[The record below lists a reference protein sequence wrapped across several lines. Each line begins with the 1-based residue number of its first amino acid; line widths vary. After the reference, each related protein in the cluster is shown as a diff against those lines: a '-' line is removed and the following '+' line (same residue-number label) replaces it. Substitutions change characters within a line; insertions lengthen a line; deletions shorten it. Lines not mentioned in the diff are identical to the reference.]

1 MSSCFAFVAKTLHI
15 KIVICGVLCYDI
27 GMKNLFLNSHTHK
40 ILNNDLQ
47 NNMLNHSYMLI
58 STDRLLINEYSRFV
72 AQEIM
77 CDKLCD
83 SCNTCLKI
91 KNHNHSDVM
100 ELPQND
106 KGIMTSDA
114 DKIVDDS
121 YVLPME
127 GDKKIYILHNFD
139 ECSVAVQNK
148 LLKTI
153 EEPSKSVIF
162 ILTCVNEHTVLPTIR
177 SRCKKITEPAL
188 SDDALK
194 GFLCANF
201 EVEKASLEKIIRIS
215 NGNLTMAEDYV
226 TNSRLLAM
234 RDLCEELISN
244 MKSSADVLS
253 YSVKIQKYK
262 QNIDEFLN
270 VLLLVVRDELV
281 ALVENKKV
289 SQYSKSALV
298 ESTKIIE
305 EGIKKHKSNCSINS
319 VVEGVLMGM
328 LEVKFKC
335 QK

>member
-1 MSSCFAFVAKTLHI
+1 
-15 KIVICGVLCYDI
+15 
-27 GMKNLFLNSHTHK
+27 MKNLFLNSYTHK
-40 ILNNDLQ
+40 IVNSDLQ

-58 STDRLLINEYSRFV
+58 STDKLLINEYARLV
-72 AQEIM
+72 AQKIM
-77 CDKLCD
+77 CTSLCD
-83 SCNTCLKI
+83 TCNTCLKI

-100 ELPQND
+100 ELPQNE
-106 KGIMTSDA
+106 KGIMTADA

-139 ECSVAVQNK
+139 ESSIAVQNK

-153 EEPSKSVIF
+153 EEPSKSVVFVI
-162 ILTCVNEHTVLPTIR
+162 TCINEHMVLPTIR

-188 SDDALK
+188 SDNVLADFIKSNYTVEESVLK
-194 GFLCANF
+194 
-201 EVEKASLEKIIRIS
+201 KIVRIS
-215 NGNLTMAEDYV
+215 GGNLTMAQDYV

-234 RDLCEELISN
+234 RDLCEDVLVG
-244 MKSSADVLS
+244 MKSSADVLP

-270 VLLLVVRDELV
+270 VLLLVVRDEIV
-281 ALVENKKV
+281 SIVSENKS
-289 SQYSKSALV
+289 SQYSTKALV

-335 QK
+335 QR

>member
-1 MSSCFAFVAKTLHI
+1 
-15 KIVICGVLCYDI
+15 
-27 GMKNLFLNSHTHK
+27 MKNLFLNSYTHK
-40 ILNNDLQ
+40 ILNSDLQ

-58 STDRLLINEYSRFV
+58 STDKLLVNEYARFV
-72 AQEIM
+72 AQKIM
-77 CDKLCD
+77 CNSLCD
-83 SCNTCLKI
+83 ACNTCLKI

-100 ELPQND
+100 ELPQNE
-106 KGIMTSDA
+106 KGIITADA

-148 LLKTI
+148 LLKTV
-153 EEPSKSVIF
+153 EEPSKSVVF
-162 ILTCVNEHTVLPTIR
+162 ILTCVNEHMVLPTIR
-177 SRCKKITEPAL
+177 SRCKKVTEPAL
-188 SDDALK
+188 DDDVL
-194 GFLCANF
+194 ANF
-201 EVEKASLEKIIRIS
+201 LKTNYSIEENMLKKIIRIS
-215 NGNLTMAEDYV
+215 GGNLTMAVDYA

-234 RDLCEELISN
+234 RDLCEDMISN
-244 MKSSADVLS
+244 MRSSADVLS

-270 VLLLVVRDELV
+270 ILLLVVRDELV
-281 ALVENKKV
+281 SIVNKDKI
-289 SQYSKSALV
+289 SQYSRSALV

-319 VVEGVLMGM
+319 VIEGVLMGM
-328 LEVKFKC
+328 LEVKFRC